1 MILQHFCWKMLWV
14 TPEGKWNA
22 VHLLCHPSRQ
32 FLLPSHTRNLT
43 LVLPQIV
50 GLSTSL
56 GSVRLFT
63 KHFVQIMHIS
73 HLLEDYILVRVQFSC
88 SVTSNSLRSHGL
100 QQTRCPCPSPTP
112 GVHSNSC
119 PSSQW
124 CHPAS
129 HSLSSP
135 SPSAFSLSQIRV
147 FSNESALRIRWP
159 QLQHQSF
166 QWTPRTDLL

>member
-1 MILQHFCWKMLWV
+1 MIPQHFCWKMLWV
-14 TPEGKWNA
+14 TLEGRWNA

-32 FLLPSHTRNLT
+32 FLLPFHTRSLT
-43 LVLPQIV
+43 LVLPQIA

-73 HLLEDYILVRVQFSC
+73 HLLGDYILARVQFSR
-88 SVTSNSLRSHGL
+88 SVVADSLRPHGL
-100 QQTRCPCPSPTP
+100 QHTRPPCLSSTP
-112 GVHSNSC
+112 GVYSNSC

-129 HSLSSP
+129 HPLSSP
-135 SPSAFSLSQIRV
+135 SPGIKSFPASG
-147 FSNESALRIRWP
+147 
-159 QLQHQSF
+159 SF
-166 QWTPRTDLL
+166 QMSQLSTSGGQMISTSLLPLACINII